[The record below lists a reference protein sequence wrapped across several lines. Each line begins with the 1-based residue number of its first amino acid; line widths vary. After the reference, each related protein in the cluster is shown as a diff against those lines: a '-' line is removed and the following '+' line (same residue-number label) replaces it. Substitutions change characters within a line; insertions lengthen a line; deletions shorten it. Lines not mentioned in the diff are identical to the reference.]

1 MYHESPCPSFETLYL
16 FMAVGSEPSLYHG
29 YGLLLSCE
37 SIYLVKQNK
46 ASTIEALGFVAVSEL
61 AGTWTHFDITRNSTT
76 SEMKVFINATSSS
89 AGSSLQAVDMDYATS
104 DHFIVKGVGCDCYI
118 DNIAVVGEILLT
130 ESMGTESTE
139 SVETTSSNGSESGD
153 LGASM
158 YLLGTLS
165 VGVFAIL
172 VLTYILRKK

>member
-1 MYHESPCPSFETLYL
+1 MLD
-16 FMAVGSEPSLYHG
+16 
-29 YGLLLSCE
+29 LLSKP
-37 SIYLVKQNK
+37 L
-46 ASTIEALGFVAVSEL
+46 
-61 AGTWTHFDITRNSTT
+61 TWTTQLLN
-76 SEMKVFINATSSS
+76 K
-89 AGSSLQAVDMDYATS
+89 
-104 DHFIVKGVGCDCYI
+104 FIVKGVGCDCYI